1 MQMKYTLYIGRKIRA
16 LRRVKGWSQERL
28 AKAACCSPKTISN
41 LENNKYI
48 PDLKRLIMVCNALN
62 TSLEE
67 VLSFALRKNADPIK
81 VSANKPDEYPLFVK
95 RIPIRTT
102 YSATHLEHLEAIAQ
116 KLPYLSEA
124 KTQILC
130 QLLDLW

>member
-1 MQMKYTLYIGRKIRA
+1 MKYTLYIGRKIRA

-41 LENNKYI
+41 LENNKYV
-48 PDLKRLIMVCNALN
+48 PDLKRLVMVCNALN
-62 TSLEE
+62 TGLEE
-67 VLSFALRKNADPIK
+67 VLSFALKKSADPIK
-81 VSANKPDEYPLFVK
+81 ASADKPDEYPLFVK
-95 RIPIRTT
+95 RVPIRTP
-102 YSATHLEHLEAIAQ
+102 YSAVHLENLEIIAQ
-116 KLPYLSEA
+116 KLPYLSEE